1 MKSIMIESEKKIERA
16 LVNAVKEYGGMCI
29 KLLCNNLSG
38 LPDRLVLMPHH
49 KIVFVELK
57 TTGQKPRR
65 IQTYIHNKLKNLGF
79 RVEIIDKTADII
91 PFIKS
96 VIYEN

>member
-79 RVEIIDKTADII
+79 RVEIIDKTADIT

>member
-1 MKSIMIESEKKIERA
+1 MIESEKKIERA

>member
-1 MKSIMIESEKKIERA
+1 MMIESEKKIERA
-16 LVNAVKEYGGMCI
+16 LVDAVKEYGGMCI

-38 LPDRLVLMPHH
+38 LPDRLVLMPHRQ
-49 KIVFVELK
+49 IVFVELK

-65 IQTYIHNKLKNLGF
+65 IQTYIHSKLKNLGF